1 MFGEHAAGGGWR
13 KSSRCGN
20 GACVEVNT
28 DDESVLIRDSKRPS
42 SDPWISVSRGAWS
55 DFVAGVKDGEF
66 DHNQ

>member
-1 MFGEHAAGGGWR
+1 MFEEHAAGAGWR

-20 GACVEVNT
+20 AACVEVNT

-42 SDPWISVSRGAWS
+42 SDPWLSISRGAWS

-66 DHNQ
+66 DLSS